1 MRLSRPRTAL
11 VPQLCPWHM
20 PGSGK
25 RTRSLFS
32 LSSNKSSFAE
42 RLIQAAKGEKG
53 IVEPTF
59 VYLPGVSGG
68 DEIAKETGCDYFSV
82 PVELGVSPLVSP
94 VKSPPA
100 FTDLLLC
107 SRLEPRKP
115 STFLA
120 MSTTMRRNSSR
131 KASKVSR
138 ATSQRALTSSQT
150 LHPSNAPLP
159 PCCHQSLTL
168 MV

>member
-1 MRLSRPRTAL
+1 LSRPRTAL

-20 PGSGK
+20 PASGK
-25 RTRSLFS
+25 LTTSLFS

-59 VYLPGVSGG
+59 VYLPGVPGG
-68 DEIAKETGCDYFSV
+68 DEIAKETGCDFFSV
-82 PVELGVSPLVSP
+82 PVELGVSPPASP
-94 VKSPPA
+94 YQKSPT
-100 FTDLLLC
+100 FTDRLLC
-107 SRLEPRKP
+107 SRPEPRKP

-120 MSTTMRRNSSR
+120 MSTTMRRNSLR
-131 KASKVSR
+131 NALRVSR
-138 ATSQRALTSSQT
+138 ATSQRALNSSQT